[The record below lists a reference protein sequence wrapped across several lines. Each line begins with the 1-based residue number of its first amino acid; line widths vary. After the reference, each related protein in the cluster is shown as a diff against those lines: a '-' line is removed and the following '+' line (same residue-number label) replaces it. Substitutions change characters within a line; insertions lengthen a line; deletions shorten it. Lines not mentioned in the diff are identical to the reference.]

1 MHSVCQR
8 ARQEPNVTGCRLQ
21 RAKSQNVTKC
31 GLKQVEPKEF
41 SSIWNFVYEFRSN
54 QALAWPTMRLTLSAI
69 TSRKKTRL
77 LEDAL
82 AEFTSRLGHY
92 ATLDQHQFSSEA
104 ALLQLLTKPG
114 RAPARLIL
122 PAKLI
127 LLDARGRTMSSE
139 ELAAW
144 IGRERDTGTQ
154 HLHFAIGP
162 ADGWSKTSRD
172 RADLLLSFGP
182 MTFPHELARVM
193 LAEQL
198 YRAFTILAGH
208 PYHGGH

>member
-1 MHSVCQR
+1 
-8 ARQEPNVTGCRLQ
+8 
-21 RAKSQNVTKC
+21 
-31 GLKQVEPKEF
+31 
-41 SSIWNFVYEFRSN
+41 
-54 QALAWPTMRLTLSAI
+54 MRLTLSAI
-69 TSRKKTRL
+69 TRKKARL
-77 LEDAL
+77 LDDAL
-82 AEFTSRLGHY
+82 KEFAARLGHY
-92 ATLDQHQFSSEA
+92 VTLQQDQFVSEVALHKSFQLNTLQKSGRRLGKLVLLDPRGRALSSE
-104 ALLQLLTKPG
+104 Q
-114 RAPARLIL
+114 
-122 PAKLI
+122 
-127 LLDARGRTMSSE
+127 
-139 ELAAW
+139 LAAW

-162 ADGWSKTSRD
+162 ADGWSKEARQ

>member
-1 MHSVCQR
+1 
-8 ARQEPNVTGCRLQ
+8 
-21 RAKSQNVTKC
+21 
-31 GLKQVEPKEF
+31 
-41 SSIWNFVYEFRSN
+41 
-54 QALAWPTMRLTLSAI
+54 MRLTLSAI

-77 LEDAL
+77 LNDAL
-82 AEFTSRLGHY
+82 QEFTSRLSHY
-92 ATLDQHQFSSEA
+92 ATFEQEQFASEA
-104 ALLQLLTKPG
+104 ALKKSLLNKSLQTGSLQKAG
-114 RAPARLIL
+114 RV

-139 ELAAW
+139 QLAAW
-144 IGRERDTGTQ
+144 IGQERDTGTQ

-162 ADGWSKTSRD
+162 ADGWSKESREH
-172 RADLLLSFGP
+172 ADLLLSFGP

-208 PYHGGH
+208 PYHSGH

>member
-1 MHSVCQR
+1 MHTICQR
-8 ARQEPNVTGCRLQ
+8 RQQESDVTAKPRQ
-21 RAKSQNVTKC
+21 RGGITKSGTK
-31 GLKQVEPKEF
+31 QFEPKDF

-54 QALAWPTMRLTLSAI
+54 PALVRPTMRLTLSAI

-82 AEFTSRLGHY
+82 EEFTSRLSHY
-92 ATLDQHQFSSEA
+92 ATIDQDQFASEA
-104 ALLQLLTKPG
+104 ALGKVLQKSS
-114 RAPARLIL
+114 RAPAR
-122 PAKLI
+122 LI
-127 LLDARGRTMSSE
+127 LLDARGRTLSSE

-144 IGRERDTGTQ
+144 IERERDSGTQ

-162 ADGWSKTSRD
+162 ADGWSQASRD

>member
-1 MHSVCQR
+1 
-8 ARQEPNVTGCRLQ
+8 
-21 RAKSQNVTKC
+21 
-31 GLKQVEPKEF
+31 
-41 SSIWNFVYEFRSN
+41 
-54 QALAWPTMRLTLSAI
+54 MRLTLSAI
-69 TSRKKTRL
+69 TSRRKTRL

-82 AEFTSRLGHY
+82 EEFTARLGHY
-92 ATLDQHQFSSEA
+92 AATGQENFASEA
-104 ALLQLLTKPG
+104 ALLASLQK
-114 RAPARLIL
+114 ARV

-162 ADGWSKTSRD
+162 ADGWSKQSRE

-182 MTFPHELARVM
+182 MTFPHELGRVM